1 METKRLYRSKK
12 NKVIA
17 GVFGG
22 LGEYANFDPVLLR
35 LAWVLIVVF
44 TGFVPGL
51 IAYLLAIIITP
62 KKTEKSD

>member
-1 METKRLYRSKK
+1 METKRLYRSQK

-22 LGEYANFDPVLLR
+22 LGEYGNIDPVFLR
-35 LAWVLIVVF
+35 LIWILIVVF

-51 IAYLLAIIITP
+51 IAYFLAIIVIP
-62 KKTEKSD
+62 KKSEK